1 MHQGKFNRNYLY
13 GCVRTRCI
21 IWKHF
26 HSCNLSIKF
35 GYICMVIFR
44 RSTQLSSRLERSGCV
59 AASMSPETCSTWNGS
74 TQITTFMGRFMGHLG
89 ADSEL
94 TSQTELEKTVEQGVL
109 WWPVP
114 RPWHL
119 MISLDTYNIYN
130 FMTLILRTG
139 ETLART
145 GCKRNSPFWPNA
157 SETPFI
163 YKFGL

>member
-1 MHQGKFNRNYLY
+1 MQQGKFNRNYLY
-13 GCVRTRCI
+13 GCIRTRCI
-21 IWKHF
+21 IWKYF
-26 HSCNLSIKF
+26 HSCNLSINF

-89 ADSEL
+89 EEQIVN
-94 TSQTELEKTVEQGVL
+94 SQAKQNWKRQWNRESCGDPFQGPDISWYPWILITL
-109 WWPVP
+109 WHSSCGQAKH
-114 RPWHL
+114 WHVQV
-119 MISLDTYNIYN
+119 
-130 FMTLILRTG
+130 
-139 ETLART
+139 ARGT
-145 GCKRNSPFWPNA
+145 HPLGLNA